1 MFETFFGL
9 QQTPFGRQIATAN
22 LYASAQFQELLAR
35 LQYMAQKRL
44 LGLVT
49 GEIGAGKSTALRAL
63 RDHLDPA
70 HFRWLYLS
78 DSSFTPRTFYR
89 ELSVQLDREPRFITA
104 EAKRVFQTAVL
115 DLYQNQQKT
124 PVLVVDEAH
133 LLSGLMLEEIRFL
146 TNFAMDSL
154 SPMALI
160 LVGQPELRRTLAL
173 QAFEPIQQRV
183 NLRFHLGGFTAEE
196 THSYVKHQLDVAG
209 CHRDLFTREA
219 LQVIYQFTRGIARRI
234 NNVCTSCLL
243 DAFTRNESVIDDR
256 LVRRVLEAEF
266 RTH

>member
-35 LQYMAQKRL
+35 LQYMVQKRL

-78 DSSFTPRTFYR
+78 DSSFTPRRTFYR

-196 THSYVKHQLDVAG
+196 THSYVKHQLDCQAPTRRGRVPPRPLYPRSAPGHLPVHPGHCPPHQQCLHQLPAG
-209 CHRDLFTREA
+209 CLYPQRERHR
-219 LQVIYQFTRGIARRI
+219 
-234 NNVCTSCLL
+234 
-243 DAFTRNESVIDDR
+243 
-256 LVRRVLEAEF
+256 
-266 RTH
+266 